1 MFSLTVGLYFLLV
14 VDLSFQ
20 CHRANSKDV
29 EEARDDVSKVVFV
42 ADDGDEFS
50 TTTNGETTTSV
61 TTTTNT
67 LNPSNIQCIDG
78 IGNFECVS
86 IDTGCSPGYSPN
98 PAVPGS
104 GIDEIVC
111 LNLEVMFP
119 IFSICFQTDISLFSL
134 QLL

>member
-1 MFSLTVGLYFLLV
+1 MFSLTVALYFLVV

-42 ADDGDEFS
+42 ADGGDNFS
-50 TTTNGETTTSV
+50 TTTDDGGTTTSV

-67 LNPSNIQCIDG
+67 LNPNNIQCIDG
-78 IGNFECVS
+78 AGNFECVS
-86 IDTGCSPGYSPN
+86 IDSGCSPGYSPN

-104 GIDEIVC
+104 GIDETVC

-119 IFSICFQTDISLFSL
+119 MFPYF
-134 QLL
+134 LLSH